1 MDVTYNWIISSMEEY
16 PKTSDDLIDVVF
28 IVHWRRQASTTVDGK
43 FYLVDTYGALP
54 VSQPDP
60 EDFTPYEELTFEQVC
75 GWLEAGMDVEAVD
88 ANLLVLLEN
97 QINPPVVSLPLPWN
111 TTTTTTTEI
120 PVYTTSTTTTN
131 I

>member
-43 FYLVDTYGALP
+43 FYLVDTYGVLP